1 MKKSTTKKIITGGVL
16 LIVLAAIIFVG
27 IRLSSKKAPE
37 AGEQAVAAMVNGEP
51 LYAREVESKYE
62 RLPPQVKPL
71 ITPEAFLNET
81 INALL
86 LVQEAKRQGISVPDE
101 EISRAMDELESQ
113 APSQEEFEKLVVQ
126 QGFTLDE
133 VRGQLHD
140 QLLVNKLLNQSIMS
154 QLDISDSRIEDY
166 YKANSG
172 EFTASGD
179 RIFVSHILAGSKE
192 AASDVL
198 QRLKKGGDFKKLAK
212 ELSLDKSSGE
222 RGGFLGLLPKGVSFP
237 DFEAAAFA
245 LEEGEL
251 SEPVETPFGFHII
264 RREKD
269 TLSVADAREQV
280 EQTLK
285 LEMMNTALKT
295 YLSQLRANAHI
306 EIIGEGEKAPEQ
318 APITPEAIKTPEAIT
333 FIDTGKDICKKGG
346 LPAIYFF
353 SKSTCGACRELEGP
367 FREALASFE
376 GKAAA
381 YRWELDTGD
390 NLLSDD
396 AEKGIPGD
404 ALAAFKEG
412 NPKLQVP
419 FFNFGCRYTRVGKAY
434 KAGADELAEFT
445 KILTLVVES
454 NG

>member
-16 LIVLAAIIFVG
+16 LVVLAAIIFVG

-37 AGEQAVAAMVNGEP
+37 AGAQTIAAMVNGEP
-51 LYAREVESKYE
+51 LYAQEVESKYE

-71 ITPEAFLNET
+71 IAQEVFLNET

-113 APSQEEFEKLVVQ
+113 APSQEEFEKLVAQ

-166 YKANSG
+166 YKANS
-172 EFTASGD
+172 EDFIASGD
-179 RIFVSHILAGSKE
+179 SIFVSHILAGSKD
-192 AASDVL
+192 AALEVL
-198 QRLKKGGDFKKLAK
+198 QSLKKGGDFKKLAMT
-212 ELSLDKSSGE
+212 LSLDKASGA
-222 RGGFLGLLPKGVSFP
+222 RGGFLGQLPKGVSFP
-237 DFEAAAFA
+237 DFETAAFS
-245 LEEGEL
+245 LKEGEL
-251 SEPVETPFGFHII
+251 SQPIETPFGFHII
-264 RREKD
+264 RREKN
-269 TLSVADAREQV
+269 TLSVADAREQI
-280 EQTLK
+280 EQTLR

-295 YLSQLRANAHI
+295 YLAQLRANANI
-306 EIIGEGEKAPEQ
+306 EIIAEGEKAPEQ
-318 APITPEAIKTPEAIT
+318 APIIQEAIKEPEAIT
-333 FIDTGKDICKKGG
+333 FIDTGKDICIKGG
-346 LPAIYFF
+346 LPVIHFF
-353 SKSTCGACRELEGP
+353 TKSTCGACSELDGP
-367 FREALASFE
+367 FREALAPFE

-381 YRWELDTGD
+381 YQWELDTGD
-390 NLLSDD
+390 DLLSDD

-434 KAGADELAEFT
+434 KGGADEQAEFT
-445 KILTLVVES
+445 NILTLVVES